1 MLLNLCIKG
10 IDCASV
16 SPPSG
21 IGDLGPYLLS
31 RLGPLV
37 VLLPNWLSIKMKNN
51 NTTLSDQFK
60 NPIVKW

>member
-37 VLLPNWLSIKMKNN
+37 VLLPNWLSISTYLMKVIPE
-51 NTTLSDQFK
+51 TPRTS
-60 NPIVKW
+60 